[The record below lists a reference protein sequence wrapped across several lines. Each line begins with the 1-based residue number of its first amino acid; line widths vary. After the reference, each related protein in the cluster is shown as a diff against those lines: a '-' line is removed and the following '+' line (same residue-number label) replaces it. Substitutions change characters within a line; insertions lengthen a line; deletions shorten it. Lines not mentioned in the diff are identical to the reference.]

1 MLYDA
6 LKGNDSLGFA
16 VITGVMQISKESIF
30 SRLDNI
36 FVNNIFSTAS
46 DEMFGFTSYEVRKL
60 CSDYGYPEKYE
71 EARQWYD
78 GYVFGNTEIYNPWSV
93 LNYVKCGFKPDEY

>member
-30 SRLDNI
+30 SGLDNI

-71 EARQWYD
+71 EARQ
-78 GYVFGNTEIYNPWSV
+78 
-93 LNYVKCGFKPDEY
+93 

>member
-16 VITGVMQISKESIF
+16 VITGVMQISKENIF
-30 SRLDNI
+30 SGLDNI

-46 DEMFGFTSYEVRKL
+46 D
-60 CSDYGYPEKYE
+60 
-71 EARQWYD
+71 
-78 GYVFGNTEIYNPWSV
+78 
-93 LNYVKCGFKPDEY
+93 